1 MKHLYQLP
9 AIAILL
15 GALSLS
21 TYAGDVSCPGAQAA
35 PLSTAS
41 GHRETALTSDGEIPS
56 GGMATG
62 YMPNGVT
69 APGEMPQPLASAG
82 DVSCGVTT
90 IMLALIFGVL

>member
-41 GHRETALTSDGEIPS
+41 AHRERALTSNGEIPS
-56 GGMATG
+56 GGM
-62 YMPNGVT
+62 

-82 DVSCGVTT
+82 DISCGVTT
-90 IMLALIFGVL
+90 IMLALTFGVL